1 MGTALFLLLRARVV
15 LKKKFLEDQNAKGS
29 VLAYN
34 VLDVWIAL
42 LPPCI
47 SQIKAFVFRGEID
60 LKRPLFLCIAA
71 YNPL

>member
-15 LKKKFLEDQNAKGS
+15 LKKKFLEDQKGS
-29 VLAYN
+29 VLAHN

>member
-1 MGTALFLLLRARVV
+1 MGTALFLLLRARVI
-15 LKKKFLEDQNAKGS
+15 LKKKFLEDQNAKGG

-34 VLDVWIAL
+34 VFDVWNAL

-47 SQIKAFVFRGEID
+47 SQIKAFFFCGEID

-71 YNPL
+71 YDPL